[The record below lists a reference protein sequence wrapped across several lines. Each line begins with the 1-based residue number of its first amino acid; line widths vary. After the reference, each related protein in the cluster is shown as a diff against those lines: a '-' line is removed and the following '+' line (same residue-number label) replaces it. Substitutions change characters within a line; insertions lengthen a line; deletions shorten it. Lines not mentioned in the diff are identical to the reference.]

1 MDGIE
6 EQVLTVFP
14 DADPE
19 HVRAKVAQAAMASN
33 DKAAQFEFV
42 VQELLSSDYPKKL
55 QELDLTDKDPVQAAK
70 ELEDKNKCIQ
80 ELCGLF
86 SDVDIRWLEGLYD
99 QTFSKQKNSATT
111 AEIVGNYLIENPGYP
126 KRPVVPKPVIASRSN
141 ASNVLDLTDS
151 PTIVR
156 TASGTGIEL
165 GREPAKDYDDTKPQV
180 SLTYKEMCEAYLSNE
195 FCYLSATAIKQAM
208 AESNNHFTP
217 ARKKLRAKYGEV
229 PDLWPE
235 NVPPPNPTVKLMK
248 SRRKQMPM
256 PAVRDEEFIRELA
269 WAKREDEWARAE
281 REWKNKSNKNAN
293 GADGGG
299 DEIECGCCCCEYPF
313 DEMVQCNEGHLFC
326 RECLKKYVEETVFG
340 QGQTEVHCLDGSG
353 CKERFAISQLQRA
366 LPPKMY
372 KKLVDRI
379 ADLEVRKAGIENLH
393 QCPHCDYMA
402 EVANPDEKVFKCMN
416 PECGKETCILC
427 KEPSHIPL
435 RCEEVEKKHET
446 DFRKTIEEELS
457 EALVRVCPKCKARFL
472 KSDGCNK
479 ISCQCGTLLC
489 YVCRETIPPKIG
501 YSHFCAHTRSPMH
514 MGKCKECN
522 KCYLFLKD
530 TEAEDEKLVEAARK
544 AAEERA
550 RAQNPDLA
558 AKVKE
563 IGGKDDGKPKK
574 KKAKKNDAFA
584 AAVYNPVGHAVMR
597 LQNLMA
603 MGGYHHH
610 YDSDDDDDSSDSD
623 SDNSDDMEVERGYR
637 VYHAPPVPVPMI
649 RAPPPPVVLAPRV
662 APKRPATRKRK
673 R

>member
-1 MDGIE
+1 
-6 EQVLTVFP
+6 
-14 DADPE
+14 
-19 HVRAKVAQAAMASN
+19 
-33 DKAAQFEFV
+33 
-42 VQELLSSDYPKKL
+42 
-55 QELDLTDKDPVQAAK
+55 
-70 ELEDKNKCIQ
+70 
-80 ELCGLF
+80 
-86 SDVDIRWLEGLYD
+86 
-99 QTFSKQKNSATT
+99 
-111 AEIVGNYLIENPGYP
+111 VGNHLFENPAYP

-151 PTIVR
+151 PNLVR
-156 TASGTGIEL
+156 TASGSGIEL
-165 GREPAKDYDDTKPQV
+165 GRQPVKDYDDTRAAV

-195 FCYLSATAIKQAM
+195 FCWLSATIVKQAM
-208 AESNNHFTP
+208 TESNNHFTP
-217 ARKKLRAKYGEV
+217 ARKKLRVKYGEV

-235 NVPPPNPTVKLMK
+235 SVPPPNATVKLMK
-248 SRRKQMPM
+248 SRRKLMAI
-256 PAVRDEEFIRELA
+256 PAIRDEEFTRELA

-281 REWKNKSNKNAN
+281 RDWNKKKNAAASGN
-293 GADGGG
+293 DDDGG

-326 RECLKKYVEETVFG
+326 RECLKKYIEETVFG

-435 RCEEVEKKHET
+435 RCEEVEKQNET

-514 MGKCKECN
+514 MGKCKECK

-530 TEAEDEKLVEAARK
+530 TEAEDDKLVEAARK

-550 RAQNPDLA
+550 RAQNPELA
-558 AKVKE
+558 AKVKD

-574 KKAKKNDAFA
+574 KKSKKAEPAGAFIF
-584 AAVYNPVGHAVMR
+584 NPMGHAAMR
-597 LQNLMA
+597 IQQLMA
-603 MGGYHHH
+603 MGRY
-610 YDSDDDDDSSDSD
+610 DDDDDSDDDSNSD
-623 SDNSDDMEVERGYR
+623 SDNSDDMEVARGFRGGFYGAY
-637 VYHAPPVPVPMI
+637 V
-649 RAPPPPVVLAPRV
+649 PPPAMPVMPAVARIVPPPRPIV
-662 APKRPATRKRK
+662 AAARALPKRAATRKRK